1 MVQLDPSTLMTLAV
15 AGLMAFFM
23 NNLRENFKR
32 MEHGLD
38 RLQKDTADR
47 LAAFENTKIRSL
59 ETQVISTAGSL
70 NVLSGEIIKQLS
82 DLRVQF
88 MATHPTKQEME
99 ASTAQLTRRLDQ
111 IEGDIRHIAQS
122 LQLPRQGRNRDNGR
136 HGG

>member
-32 MEHGLD
+32 MEMGLD

-59 ETQVISTAGSL
+59 ETQVVGTSSSL

-99 ASTAQLTRRLDQ
+99 ANTAQLERRLAQ
-111 IEGDIRHIAQS
+111 IEGDVRSIANS
-122 LQLPRQGRNRDNGR
+122 LQLSRQGRGR
-136 HGG
+136 GNERLGG